1 MNITILQGA
10 FLPVPPVRGGAVE
23 KRWFQLGK
31 EFAARGHAV
40 THVSRR
46 WPDVPDAESIDGV
59 THVRRSGFDTPRN
72 PLVLKLLDGVY
83 ALQSASAVPRDSD
96 VIVTNTFWAP
106 LLLPWRRSGRV
117 YVDVARMPKGQ
128 MRLYG
133 QAARLRANSTPVA
146 DAIRREV
153 PASWNS
159 RVCMI
164 PNPLP
169 FVPADTVDL
178 AEKQPIV
185 LYAGRVH
192 PEKGLHLLRA
202 FVRELP
208 PDWSLCIVGPWQ
220 VNAGGGGPDYV
231 QSLTAML
238 DSPRVRFLDPIYD
251 TAALNALYRGASLFV
266 YPSVAEQGETFG
278 LAPLEAMAWGCVP
291 VVSDLACFKDFIQAR
306 ENGAIFD
313 HRHADAGTLLA
324 RTLLTLIHEPDT
336 RARLAQGALGVRQSH
351 APGRIAELFLADFES
366 LLA

>member
-31 EFAARGHAV
+31 EFAARGHTV

-46 WPDVPDAESIDGV
+46 WTDFPDAESIESV
-59 THVRRSGFDTPRN
+59 AHVRRGGFDAPRN
-72 PLVLKLLDGVY
+72 GILLKLLDGMY
-83 ALQSASAVPRDSD
+83 TLQSAGAVPRDSD
-96 VIVTNTFWAP
+96 IIVTNTFWAP
-106 LLLPWRRSGRV
+106 LLLPLCGRGRV

-169 FVPADTVDL
+169 FVPAESVEL
-178 AEKQPIV
+178 AEKQPVV

-192 PEKGLHLLRA
+192 PEKGLHLLRE
-202 FVRELP
+202 FVTQMP
-208 PDWSLCIVGPWQ
+208 NTYQ
-220 VNAGGGGPDYV
+220 
-231 QSLTAML
+231 
-238 DSPRVRFLDPIYD
+238 
-251 TAALNALYRGASLFV
+251 ALL
-266 YPSVAEQGETFG
+266 
-278 LAPLEAMAWGCVP
+278 
-291 VVSDLACFKDFIQAR
+291 K
-306 ENGAIFD
+306 AI
-313 HRHADAGTLLA
+313 
-324 RTLLTLIHEPDT
+324 
-336 RARLAQGALGVRQSH
+336 
-351 APGRIAELFLADFES
+351 
-366 LLA
+366 

>member
-40 THVSRR
+40 TYVSRR
-46 WPDVPDAESIDGV
+46 WPDFPDAESIDGV
-59 THVRRSGFDTPRN
+59 THVRRGGFDTPRN
-72 PLVLKLLDGVY
+72 GVLLKLLDGVY
-83 ALQSASAVPRDSD
+83 TLQSAGAVPHDSD
-96 VIVTNTFWAP
+96 IIVTNTFWAP
-106 LLLPWRRSGRV
+106 LLLPLRRAGRV

-128 MRLYG
+128 MRWYRR
-133 QAARLRANSTPVA
+133 AARLRANSTPVA

-153 PASWNS
+153 PPSWHC
-159 RVCMI
+159 RVGMI

-169 FVPADTVDL
+169 FAPAETVNL
-178 AEKQPIV
+178 AEKQPVV

-192 PEKGLHLLRA
+192 PEKGLHLLRE
-202 FVRELP
+202 FVGQMP
-208 PDWSLCIVGPWQ
+208 ADWSLCIVGPWQ

-231 QSLTAML
+231 QSLKAML

-251 TAALNALYRGASLFV
+251 AAALNALYRSASLFV

-291 VVSDLACFKDFIQAR
+291 VVSDLACFKDFIRAGD
-306 ENGAIFD
+306 NGAVFD
-313 HRHADAGTLLA
+313 HRRADAGALLA
-324 RTLLTLIHEPDT
+324 RELLTLIHEPDT
-336 RARLAQGALGVRQSH
+336 RARLAQGALDVRQSH
-351 APGRIAELFLADFES
+351 APARIAELFLADFES